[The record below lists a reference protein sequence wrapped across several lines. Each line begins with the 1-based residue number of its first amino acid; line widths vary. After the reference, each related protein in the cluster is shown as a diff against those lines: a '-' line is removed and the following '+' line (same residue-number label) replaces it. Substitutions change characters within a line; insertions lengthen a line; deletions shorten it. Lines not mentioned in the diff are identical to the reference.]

1 MSIRQSMVTIADKLD
16 RQSLGDKLDPDCSP
30 GTLRALVAF
39 AVAEIV
45 CVLIKLGIRVSSTNH
60 IDNTALHT
68 MLFTDTIKYLVLL
81 LRNLQVNRWLCAQ
94 HAASPNAAAFSNKN
108 RLHDSTLGRQGEI
121 VLELV
126 MLMTIGT
133 VFQAMSFRQ
142 LADSTSYDAGI
153 LVASS
158 ITAQGLNMLSL
169 VALCSIVDNS
179 HIRIK
184 TICQFLQL
192 GQIVELVY
200 DIAMHVIYSMGDTQG
215 LQGVGDVATHASN
228 SYHDLRLAGLVALIS
243 ARLIAQRFFGF
254 KARMPFNIYC
264 EVLHESVPNL
274 SDQKLAGS
282 DEDAPSGAAVADAVT
297 SDT

>member
-16 RQSLGDKLDPDCSP
+16 RESLSDKLDPDCSA
-30 GTLRALVAF
+30 GTLRTLIIF

-45 CVLIKLGIRVSSTNH
+45 CVLLKLGIRVSSTSH
-60 IDNTALHT
+60 IDKTALNT
-68 MLFTDTIKYLVLL
+68 MLVVDTMKYITLL
-81 LRNLQVNRWLCAQ
+81 TRNLQVNRWLCSQ
-94 HAASPNAAAFSNKN
+94 HVDSPNAAAFRTKN

-121 VLELV
+121 VLELI
-126 MLMTIGT
+126 MLMTVGT

-142 LADSTSYDAGI
+142 LATSAEYDAGV
-153 LVASS
+153 LVAFA
-158 ITAQGLNMLSL
+158 IGAQGLNMLSL

-179 HIRIK
+179 HVRIK

-200 DIAMHVIYSMGDTQG
+200 DIGMHVIYSLGDSQG
-215 LQGVGDVATHASN
+215 LKGVGEVATHASN

-264 EVLHESVPNL
+264 EVLHEAVPNL
-274 SDQKLAGS
+274 SEQKMAGI
-282 DEDAPSGAAVADAVT
+282 DEGAEGAEGDESAT
-297 SDT
+297 SNT